1 MLAKWLQ
8 SYPTLCPPVD
18 GSPRASSVHGI
29 LQASILE
36 WVAMPS
42 SKGSSLTQG
51 SNPCLLCLLHWQA
64 GSLLLVPPGKPL
76 WHLTFHLY
84 LTFHF
89 LPPQISPLWL
99 SHEFLRGE
107 GGTLYVSFLN
117 LEVVPNNFNVQSAQ
131 AFLLQ
136 LNVFL
141 SPLLE
146 GNFLCLLLSTCG
158 FIRKT
163 LSVPVLFPWAV
174 EITRDHSS
182 SSLTQ
187 IIYSQEHQAL
197 GVPSL
202 APSPDHVPAMDSHV
216 NIYIIFIA
224 LITRAVLHVFTW

>member
-18 GSPRASSVHGI
+18 GSPPASSVHGI

-36 WVAMPS
+36 WGAMPS
-42 SKGSSLTQG
+42 SKGSSPTQG
-51 SNPCLLCLLHWQA
+51 SNLCLLCLLHWQA
-64 GSLLLVPPGKPL
+64 GSLLLVPPVKPL

-107 GGTLYVSFLN
+107 GGTVYVSFLN
-117 LEVVPNNFNVQSAQ
+117 LEMVPNNFNVQSAP

-163 LSVPVLFPWAV
+163 LSVPVLSPWAV
-174 EITRDHSS
+174 EITRTF
-182 SSLTQ
+182 LKQ
-187 IIYSQEHQAL
+187 
-197 GVPSL
+197 
-202 APSPDHVPAMDSHV
+202 PDPDNLLPRTPGPWGTFSGPRSRSCPCCG
-216 NIYIIFIA
+216 
-224 LITRAVLHVFTW
+224 LLC

>member
-1 MLAKWLQ
+1 
-8 SYPTLCPPVD
+8 
-18 GSPRASSVHGI
+18 
-29 LQASILE
+29 
-36 WVAMPS
+36 MPS

-136 LNVFL
+136 LNVFP

-224 LITRAVLHVFTW
+224 LITRAVLHVFT